1 MAAHIATSSGWAR
14 AIARDHAAVACP
26 EIETEQLAVRY
37 RVGAVAVTVL
47 ALVAIAAPLF
57 LAVRLLVD
65 PIAVALAFS

>member
-1 MAAHIATSSGWAR
+1 MAAHIATSTGWAR
-14 AIARDHAAVACP
+14 ATARDHAAATCP
-26 EIETEQLAVRY
+26 EIEAEQLSGRY

>member
-1 MAAHIATSSGWAR
+1 MAAHIATSNGWAR
-14 AIARDHAAVACP
+14 ATARDHAAVTCP
-26 EIETEQLAVRY
+26 EIEAEPLAVRY